1 MTDFSKLA
9 ARGEDGAVQVVVE
22 TSRGMTAKLKFEPKL
37 SAFTFSRSLQ
47 PGLRYPYDWGFVP
60 GTVASDGDPLDA
72 MILYDVTGFPGLV
85 VPCRAIAVLE
95 VDQEEQGRRFRNDR
109 VLFVPLKAPDTA
121 VDDNEKRR
129 LERFFCE
136 AVAGT
141 GKRLHIFG
149 WRNAEAAMAEVE
161 GCCRRFRKQAAE

>member
-1 MTDFSKLA
+1 MTDFSTLS

-22 TSRGMTAKLKFEPKL
+22 TPRGMTAKLKFEPKL
-37 SAFTFSRSLQ
+37 GAFTFSRGLK

-95 VDQEEQGRRFRNDR
+95 IDQAEQGRRFRNDR
-109 VLFVPLKAPDTA
+109 VLFVPAKAPDPA
-121 VDDNEKRR
+121 LDEDEKRK
-129 LERFFCE
+129 LEHFFCE

-141 GKRLHIFG
+141 GKRLHILG
-149 WRNAEAAMAEVE
+149 WRDSDAAMAEIDR
-161 GCCRRFRKQAAE
+161 CCRRFRKQAAE